1 MRKQVRGT
9 SRGLDIILDEEED
22 ADQEGEQTTQTN
34 KRMNIEDRYNTLNID
49 KDGSICF
56 FQPNPDDSDNEIL
69 EKNSVNSS
77 IEFKDRTKQPKD
89 QLDINQITSLS

>member
-22 ADQEGEQTTQTN
+22 ADQDAEGEQGN
-34 KRMNIEDRYNTLNID
+34 KRIEIEDRYNTLNID

-56 FQPNPDDSDNEIL
+56 F
-69 EKNSVNSS
+69 
-77 IEFKDRTKQPKD
+77 
-89 QLDINQITSLS
+89 